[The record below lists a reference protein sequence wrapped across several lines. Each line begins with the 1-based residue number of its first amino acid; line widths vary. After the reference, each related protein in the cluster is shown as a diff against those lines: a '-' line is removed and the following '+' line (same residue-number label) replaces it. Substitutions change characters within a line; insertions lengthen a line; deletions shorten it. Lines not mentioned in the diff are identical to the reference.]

1 MCPMVRSAAAD
12 DAITVAVMATAT
24 YEVSGMTCDHCVN
37 AVKGELSQLDG
48 VDDVEVQLDSGKV
61 SVTSAEPLE
70 ADTVRAAVE
79 RAGYAL
85 RD

>member
-1 MCPMVRSAAAD
+1 
-12 DAITVAVMATAT
+12 MANAT

-37 AVKGELSQLDG
+37 AVKGELSQLEG
-48 VDDVEVQLDSGKV
+48 VDEVEVELDSGKV
-61 SVTSAEPLE
+61 SVTSSQRLE
-70 ADTVRAAVE
+70 TDTVRSAVE